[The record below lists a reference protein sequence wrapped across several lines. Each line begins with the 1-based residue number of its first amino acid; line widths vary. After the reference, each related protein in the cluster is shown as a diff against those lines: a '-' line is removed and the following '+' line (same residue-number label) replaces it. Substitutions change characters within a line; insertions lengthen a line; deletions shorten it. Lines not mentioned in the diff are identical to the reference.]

1 MKIMA
6 VDYGLKR
13 VGIASTDDTGQFA
26 LPRVVLANDEN
37 LLDEVMKFV
46 EENKIERVVVGESR
60 NLQGEPNSVLK
71 DIQIFAD
78 KLVEKGLDVVMHPEV
93 YTSMEADRIQGQT
106 AMRDASAAA
115 IILKSYIDLKNNI

>member
-1 MKIMA
+1 MA